1 MAGSGGPVQDLCA
14 EATCPICLDYFK
26 DPVTTACGHDF
37 CRGCLSRY
45 SGVVGSQPSCPQC
58 RNAVQPRSL
67 APNRKLA
74 NFVEITKKLSLQE
87 GKWGVCEKHQEPL
100 KLFCKEDQTP
110 ICVVC
115 DRSREHENHKVI
127 PLEEASREFKDMRG
141 TLQSSEKMETSE
153 NPLALPP
160 EPRSRALEYCVV
172 DPVLDVNMDQ
182 FKANVTLDPDTAHP
196 ILILSEDLQSVRYG
210 AKLQDLPSNPE
221 RFSQRPSVMGCEG
234 FTAGRHF
241 WEVVGASE
249 EGWAVGVARKS
260 VRRKNYFPLSP
271 EGGIWAVGR
280 WEGEYRACDPPNY
293 SLLPLSGEPRKI
305 RVALNYEGREVSFF
319 EADTGA
325 HLYTFSGASF
335 SEQTLF
341 PFFFLQRNE
350 THLRIS

>member
-1 MAGSGGPVQDLCA
+1 MAGSGGPIQDLCA

-58 RNAVQPRSL
+58 RYAVQPRSL
-67 APNRKLA
+67 TPNRKLA

-87 GKWGVCEKHQEPL
+87 EKRGVCEKHQEPL

-127 PLEEASREFKDMRG
+127 PLEEASREFKDVRG
-141 TLQSSEKMETSE
+141 ILQSCEKMETSE

-160 EPRSRALEYCVV
+160 EPRSRSLEYCVV
-172 DPVLDVNMDQ
+172 NPVLDVNMDQ

-221 RFSQRPSVMGCEG
+221 RFSQRPSVMGLEG

-241 WEVVGASE
+241 WEVVGA
-249 EGWAVGVARKS
+249 K
-260 VRRKNYFPLSP
+260 K
-271 EGGIWAVGR
+271 
-280 WEGEYRACDPPNY
+280 
-293 SLLPLSGEPRKI
+293 
-305 RVALNYEGREVSFF
+305 
-319 EADTGA
+319 
-325 HLYTFSGASF
+325 
-335 SEQTLF
+335 
-341 PFFFLQRNE
+341 
-350 THLRIS
+350 